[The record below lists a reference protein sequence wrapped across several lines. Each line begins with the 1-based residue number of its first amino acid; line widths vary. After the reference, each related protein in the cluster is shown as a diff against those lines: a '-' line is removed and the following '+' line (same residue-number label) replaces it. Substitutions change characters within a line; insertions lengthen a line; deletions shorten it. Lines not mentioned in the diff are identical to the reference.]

1 MSSTKL
7 LTIDFETYYD
17 RDYSLSKITTEEYVR
32 SDSFEVIGVA
42 VKENGGDVKWFSG
55 THQDVKDWLGQF
67 DWPSSLVLAHNTM
80 FDAAILVWRFGIVPL
95 GWVDTMSMGQA
106 LLPATQSKSLAKLA
120 ELYGVG
126 TKGIEVESAIGKRR
140 HDFTKSELRNYGLY
154 CCNDVDITFKL
165 FKKMLLDFPRQELKL
180 IDLTI
185 RMFAEPVLMVDV
197 DLLTKHLAQIR
208 DFKDRLLVASG
219 LDTETIMSNNKFAEW
234 LRGRGVDPPM
244 KISPTTGK
252 EALAFAKTDKEFLA
266 LQNHEDVAVQTAVA
280 ARLGVKSTL
289 EETRTERF
297 IGIGNR
303 GALPVPLKYYAAHT
317 GRWGGADSLNLQN
330 LPSRTGSSALKN
342 SICAPEGYVIIDADS
357 SQIEARMLAWL
368 AGQQDIV
375 QAFSTGEDVYRI
387 MASAIYSKPPEDI
400 TKDERFIGK
409 TVVLG
414 CGYGMGAEKFKNMLA
429 LQKVK
434 LEKHEAER
442 IIQVY
447 RERNF
452 KVKQLWYEGQNSLPA
467 ILKNRNAPLGQHKV
481 LMVEGAKGIR
491 LPSGL
496 HVKYNNLRPTSDGG
510 FEYEARKNEW
520 VKIYGGKVIENV
532 VQALARIVVGQ
543 QMLKIAERYRVVL
556 TVHDAIACIAP
567 IEEQYQA
574 KEYVESCMRWIPE
587 WAIGLPLNCESGVG
601 ANYGEC

>member
-1 MSSTKL
+1 MSSTQL

-17 RDYSLSKITTEEYVR
+17 KDYSLSKMTTEEYVR
-32 SDSFEVIGVA
+32 SDLFEVIGVA
-42 VKENGGDVKWFSG
+42 VKVNDGDVRWFTG
-55 THQDVKDWLGQF
+55 THQDIKEWLLQF
-67 DWPSSLVLAHNTM
+67 AWDRSLVLAHNTM
-80 FDAAILVWRFGIVPL
+80 FDAAILVWQFGIIPL
-95 GWVDTMSMGQA
+95 GWIDTMSMGQA

-120 ELYGVG
+120 EHYGVG
-126 TKGIEVESAIGKRR
+126 VKGDEVIHANGKRKK
-140 HDFTKSELRNYGLY
+140 DFSKAELQQYGLY
-154 CCNDVDITFKL
+154 CCNDVDLTYKL
-165 FKKMLLDFPRQELKL
+165 FGKMWPIFPRQELKL

-185 RMFAEPVLMVDV
+185 RMFAEPVLRVDV
-197 DLLTKHLAQIR
+197 DLLTKHLSQIR
-208 DFKDRLLVASG
+208 EFKDKLLTASG
-219 LDTETIMSNNKFAEW
+219 LDTDTIMSNNKFADW
-234 LRGRGVDPPM
+234 LRERGVDPPM
-244 KISPTTGK
+244 KVSPTTGK
-252 EALAFAKTDKEFLA
+252 KTLAFAKTDKEFLA
-266 LQNHEDVAVQTAVA
+266 LQDHEDVAVQTAVA

-297 IGIGNR
+297 IGIGTR

-317 GRWGGADSLNLQN
+317 GRWGGSDSLNLQN

-368 AGQQDIV
+368 AGQNDIV
-375 QAFSTGEDVYRI
+375 QAFATGQDVYRL
-387 MASAIYSKPPEDI
+387 MASEIYKRPPEEI
-400 TKDERFIGK
+400 TKEQRFIGK
-409 TVVLG
+409 TVILG
-414 CGYGMGAEKFKNMLA
+414 CGYGMGAEKFKNMLS
-429 LQKVK
+429 LQKIS
-434 LEKHEAER
+434 LEKHDAEF

-447 RERNF
+447 RDRNF
-452 KVKQLWYEGQNSLPA
+452 KIKQLWYEAQNALPTM
-467 ILKNRNAPLGQHKV
+467 LKNRNASLGQNNV
-481 LMVEGAKGIR
+481 LMVEGTKGIR

-532 VQALARIVVGQ
+532 TQALARIVIGH

-567 IEEQYQA
+567 IGEQHLA
-574 KEYVESCMRWIPE
+574 REYVESCMRTMPE
-587 WAIGLPLNCESGVG
+587 WATGLPLDCESGVG

>member
-7 LTIDFETYYD
+7 LTVDFETYYD
-17 RDYSLSKITTEEYVR
+17 KDYSLSKMTTEEYVR
-32 SDSFEVIGVA
+32 SDLFEVIGVA
-42 VKENGGDVKWFSG
+42 VKENNGDTRWFSG
-55 THQDVKDWLGQF
+55 THKDIEEWLTQF
-67 DWPSSLVLAHNTM
+67 DWAHSLVLAHNTM

-95 GWVDTMSMGQA
+95 GWIDTMSMGQA

-126 TKGIEVESAIGKRR
+126 MKGLEVGSAIGKHKR
-140 HDFTKSELRNYGLY
+140 DFSKSELKQYGLY
-154 CCNDVDITFKL
+154 CCNDVELTYKL
-165 FKKMLLDFPRQELKL
+165 FKKMLPDFPRHELKL

-185 RMFAEPVLMVDV
+185 RMFAEPVLRVDV
-197 DLLTKHLAQIR
+197 DLLTKHLVQIK
-208 DFKDRLLVASG
+208 DFKDKLLTASG
-219 LDTETIMSNNKFAEW
+219 LDTETLMSNNKFADW
-234 LRGRGVDPPM
+234 LRSRGVEPPT
-244 KISPTTGK
+244 KVSPTTGK
-252 EALAFAKTDKEFLA
+252 ETLAFAKTDKEFLA
-266 LQNHEDVAVQTAVA
+266 LQADEDVAVQTAVA

-297 IGIGNR
+297 IGIGLR
-303 GALPVPLKYYAAHT
+303 GHLPVPLKYYAAHT
-317 GRWGGADSLNLQN
+317 GRWGGSDSLNLQN

-357 SQIEARMLAWL
+357 AQIEARMLAWL

-375 QAFSTGEDVYRI
+375 GAFSTGQDVYRI
-387 MASAIYSKPPEDI
+387 MASAIYSKPEEDI
-400 TKDERFIGK
+400 SKDERFIGK

-442 IIQVY
+442 IIQIY

-452 KVKQLWYEGQNSLPA
+452 KIKQLWYEGQNALPA
-467 ILKNRNAPLGQHKV
+467 ILKNKNAPLGQHRV
-481 LMVEGAKGIR
+481 LMVEGARGIR

-496 HVKYNNLRPTSDGG
+496 HVKYNNLRPTADGG

-532 VQALARIVVGQ
+532 TQALARIVIGQ
-543 QMLKIAERYRVVL
+543 QMLKIAEKYRVVL

-567 IEEQYQA
+567 IGEQHLA
-574 KEYVESCMRWIPE
+574 KEYVESCMRWTPE
-587 WAIGLPLNCESGVG
+587 WATGLPLNCESGVG

>member
-17 RDYSLSKITTEEYVR
+17 KDYSLSKITTEEYVR
-32 SDSFEVIGVA
+32 SDLFETIGVA
-42 VKENGGDVKWFSG
+42 VKEGDGDTRWFSG
-55 THQDVKDWLGQF
+55 THQDIKEWLDQF
-67 DWPSSLVLAHNTM
+67 DWGSSLVLAQNTM

-95 GWVDTMSMGQA
+95 GWLDTMSMGQA

-120 ELYGVG
+120 EYYGVG
-126 TKGIEVESAIGKRR
+126 VKGDEVIHALGKRR
-140 HDFTKSELRNYGLY
+140 NSFTKAELKNYGLY
-154 CCNDVDITFKL
+154 CCNDVELTYKL
-165 FKKMLLDFPRQELKL
+165 FRKMLVNFPRSELKL

-185 RMFAEPVLMVDV
+185 RMFAEPVLVVDV
-197 DLLTKHLAQIR
+197 ELLTKHLTSIR
-208 DFKDRLLVASG
+208 EFKDKLLEASG
-219 LDTETIMSNNKFAEW
+219 LDTDTLMSNNKLADW
-234 LRGRGVDPPM
+234 LQSRGVEPPT
-244 KISPTTGK
+244 KISPTTGR
-252 EALAFAKTDKEFLA
+252 ETLAFSKTDKAFLA
-266 LQNHEDVAVQTAVA
+266 LQDHEDVAVQTAVA

-297 IGIGNR
+297 IGIGSR
-303 GALPVPLKYYAAHT
+303 GTLPVPLKYYAAHT
-317 GRWGGADSLNLQN
+317 GRWGGSDSLNLQN

-342 SICAPEGYVIIDADS
+342 SICAPEGYVIIDSDS

-375 QAFSTGEDVYRI
+375 QAFATGDDVYKI
-387 MASAIYSKPPEDI
+387 MASAIYNKDPEDI
-400 TKDERFIGK
+400 NKDERFIGK

-414 CGYGMGAEKFKNMLA
+414 CGYGMGAEKFKNMLS
-429 LQKVK
+429 LQKIN

-442 IIQVY
+442 IINVY
-447 RERNF
+447 REKNF
-452 KVKQLWYEGQNSLPA
+452 KIKKLWYDGQNALPA
-467 ILKNRNAPLGQHKV
+467 ILHNKKVRLGQHDV
-481 LMVEGAKGIR
+481 LIVEGEKGIR

-496 HVKYNNLRPTSDGG
+496 HVKYNNLKADRDGQ

-567 IEEQYQA
+567 IGEQHIA
-574 KEYVESCMRWIPE
+574 REYVEECMRWSPD
-587 WAIGLPLNCESGVG
+587 WATGLPLNCEVG
-601 ANYGEC
+601 IGTNYGEC